1 MQAGMAGQ
9 DANTA
14 KIIQTVSQISQDLM
28 AEVGEVIIG
37 KNENLRRVQVG
48 ILSNGNMLTRRFP
61 RFSKDTSSKY
71 LCQSI
76 GL

>member
-28 AEVGEVIIG
+28 AEVGKVIIE
-37 KNENLRRVQVG
+37 NENLRRVQVE
-48 ILSNGNMLTRRFP
+48 LFQMVTCC
-61 RFSKDTSSKY
+61 SKIS
-71 LCQSI
+71 QV
-76 GL
+76 

>member
-28 AEVGEVIIG
+28 AEVGKVIIG
-37 KNENLRRVQVG
+37 KNENFRGKCHQIHL
-48 ILSNGNMLTRRFP
+48 L
-61 RFSKDTSSKY
+61 
-71 LCQSI
+71 
-76 GL
+76 